1 MKTLF
6 KYSLHYKMTF
16 QQEYII
22 EQQTIMNGSHKGFI
36 QIFSSMRNSIST
48 SLNNQAL
55 QDNECF
61 T

>member
-1 MKTLF
+1 
-6 KYSLHYKMTF
+6 MTF